1 MEIVKIL
8 IFRAFASFYLISVL
22 IQVSHSIFCSA
33 YCKPNSCSGKLSN
46 QCTDCTSPFILQSN
60 GTCTVD
66 PASGYVLFNNDAQ
79 ISNSISSTGTCG
91 TYTFIGLTAF
101 DTVSLRSATSIN
113 IPHYSVRLIAWIIMY
128 NEWDLSLDYFQGVL
142 DTSGQTIKQYANTYS
157 TA

>member
-1 MEIVKIL
+1 
-8 IFRAFASFYLISVL
+8 
-22 IQVSHSIFCSA
+22 
-33 YCKPNSCSGKLSN
+33 
-46 QCTDCTSPFILQSN
+46 LQSN

-79 ISNSISSTGTCG
+79 ISNSISSTGNCG